1 MIQQLANVRRIKPVS
16 ARLPSVLG
24 KYAIQKVLTYSII
37 TVLFTALCVSVFNSL
52 ELKAEFAMAVVGS
65 LIGGFLGAM
74 LAAVLMLDMQS
85 RIDRD
90 GDRRSE

>member
-1 MIQQLANVRRIKPVS
+1 MIQQLANVRRNR
-16 ARLPSVLG
+16 AFGGRLPNVLG
-24 KYAIQKVLTYSII
+24 KSAVPKVLTYSII

-52 ELKAEFAMAVVGS
+52 ELKAEFAMAVIGS

-74 LAAVLMLDMQS
+74 LAAVLMIDMQS
-85 RIDRD
+85 RIDKN